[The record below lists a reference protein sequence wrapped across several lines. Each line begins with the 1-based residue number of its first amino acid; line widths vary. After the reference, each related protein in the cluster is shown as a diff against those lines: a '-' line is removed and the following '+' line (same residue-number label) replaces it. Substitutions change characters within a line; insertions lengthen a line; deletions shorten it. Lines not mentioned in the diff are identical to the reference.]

1 MNKLLGQYFT
11 THEDL
16 LSKVYEFIQ
25 NKPKKILEPSLGLGH
40 LVDYV
45 LKQDNNI
52 QFKMIEI
59 DDSLEHLECIKK
71 EEVIYANFLT
81 HEINEK
87 FTTIIGNPPYVK
99 RKGGNMYI
107 LFIDK
112 CIDLLK
118 ENGELIF
125 IIPSDFFKMTSSSKT
140 IKKKP

>member
-1 MNKLLGQYFT
+1 MNKLLGKYFT

-16 LSKVYEFIQ
+16 LSKIYEFIQ

-45 LKQDNNI
+45 LKQDNSI

-59 DDSLEHLECIKK
+59 DESLEHLECIKK
-71 EEVIYANFLT
+71 EEVIYTNFLT
-81 HEINEK
+81 HDLNEK
-87 FTTIIGNPPYVK
+87 FTTIIGNPPYK
-99 RKGGNMYI
+99 KGENMYI

-118 ENGELIF
+118 EEGELIF
-125 IIPSDFFKMTSSSKT
+125 IIPFDFFKMTTFISME
-140 IKKKP
+140 P